1 MPGTTWYGW
10 NARRWRR
17 WTRESGGKKVCRCF
31 WNAAWGRWAMRRD
44 ATGLRAAGS
53 RAYIFVLVV
62 AAQLVVHAGMACQ
75 TGALGNVV
83 RGENGRPGAD
93 GRGDLPGVPRV
104 ATVTLTTARAWTQAA
119 PALACALPALWSRSC
134 CCRIAP
140 SVDEP
145 RRWRARAR
153 QRRTSPPP
161 GGTTASNVS
170 FLTLSR
176 LLPGRRTRR
185 DGTSPR
191 IPHVSQAPASR
202 PPAGAAR
209 RGPLVRRDDDAAA
222 ALDGLRPLQAREDH
236 LGARPRM
243 PERPCAET
251 RALPR
256 PLPGHGLPPA

>member
-1 MPGTTWYGW
+1 M
-10 NARRWRR
+10 
-17 WTRESGGKKVCRCF
+17 
-31 WNAAWGRWAMRRD
+31 RD
-44 ATGLRAAGS
+44 ATGLRPADS
-53 RAYIFVLVV
+53 HAYIFVLVV
-62 AAQLVVHAGMACQ
+62 AAQLVVHAGVARQ
-75 TGALGNVV
+75 AGAVV

-161 GGTTASNVS
+161 GRTTASNAS
-170 FLTLSR
+170 FLKLSR

-185 DGTSPR
+185 GGTSPR

-202 PPAGAAR
+202 PRPRAR
-209 RGPLVRRDDDAAA
+209 RAEDLSSGVMRTPRLHLTGFVPS
-222 ALDGLRPLQAREDH
+222 RPAR
-236 LGARPRM
+236 
-243 PERPCAET
+243 T
-251 RALPR
+251 T
-256 PLPGHGLPPA
+256 